1 MRASTPRGS
10 EVSVV
15 MIHPVTNNPL
25 VGTNLTVVKNELSR
39 SQDFSRSTPQESKP
53 LNRLLD
59 ELRLSLKEQEVDS
72 RVEVSFDKDI
82 NQVIIRVVDKE
93 TGDLQRQFPPEDIL
107 EIKRFLSEHSGLFVE
122 EEA

>member
-1 MRASTPRGS
+1 
-10 EVSVV
+10 
-15 MIHPVTNNPL
+15 MIQPVTNYPL
-25 VGTNLTVVKNELSR
+25 LGTNLTIVKNELSR
-39 SQDFSRSTPQESKP
+39 PQDFSRSTPQESKP
-53 LNRLLD
+53 LNRLLN

-72 RVEVSFDKDI
+72 RVEVSFDKEI